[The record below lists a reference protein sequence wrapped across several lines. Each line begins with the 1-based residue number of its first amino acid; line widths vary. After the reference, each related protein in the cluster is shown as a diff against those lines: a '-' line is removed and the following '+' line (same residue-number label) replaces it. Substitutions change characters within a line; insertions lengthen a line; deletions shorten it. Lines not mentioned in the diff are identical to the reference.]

1 MPWKRSKGPKG
12 GVGGLIFFIFLQWR
26 HQLIFKSKRGV
37 SKSEQNEKKCY
48 FFQWKPR
55 SAELWRPETFTN
67 VKVVKVFP
75 LPPSLSAF
83 VDDIS
88 TKFLIISFLVEKLSQ
103 KVAAAAAVLFSNVH
117 LLGSAPWL
125 LNQRYLD
132 LSPYRRRD
140 NSHAI
145 DIFLIWTY

>member
-1 MPWKRSKGPKG
+1 MSFLIMWCLEKCQKDQK
-12 GVGGLIFFIFLQWR
+12 VGWVDLFSSFSYNDVISWCLSQKEEWVNQNKVR
-26 HQLIFKSKRGV
+26 KSV
-37 SKSEQNEKKCY
+37 N
-48 FFQWKPR
+48 FFQWKPG
-55 SAELWRPETFTN
+55 SAELHRPETFTN

-132 LSPYRRRD
+132 LSPYRW
-140 NSHAI
+140 H
-145 DIFLIWTY
+145 T